1 MAMTLIERKKFIDM
15 RVEEAQR
22 EEEAMKSSKK

>member
-1 MAMTLIERKKFIDM
+1 MTLIERKKFIEM
-15 RVEEAQR
+15 RVEESQK